1 MIKKIQGDDRVI
13 RYYKTVGNKVEKIQ
27 SIEEGCW
34 VNCVKPTD
42 YEINYILNTCNV
54 NPEFIRASLDEEE
67 SSRIDREEENSLIII
82 DNPVVNKSGK
92 NLTYYT
98 TPLSIIITPHNI
110 ITISLKETHVLEEF
124 EESLIKNTNINDKN
138 RFVLQIML
146 RVAGKYLKYLKQIN
160 KITERVEE
168 ELKKSMKNK
177 ELIQFLEIE
186 KSLVYFSAS
195 LKSIGVMLG
204 RMGRGKYINLNEEQ
218 YELLEDVII
227 EIKQATEMSE
237 IYLNIL
243 NGTMDA
249 FASIISNNLNIVMKV
264 LASITLI
271 LSIPTII
278 SGIYGMNNPRIPMIE
293 YWWFPLG
300 LSAVSMF
307 ITWIILKH
315 KNML

>member
-1 MIKKIQGDDRVI
+1 MI
-13 RYYKTVGNKVEKIQ
+13 RYYRNVDNKTEKIQ

-34 VNCVKPTD
+34 INCVRPTD
-42 YEINYILNTCNV
+42 TELNYILNTCNI

-67 SSRIDREEENSLIII
+67 SSRIDREEDNSLIII

-98 TPLSIIITPHNI
+98 TPLSIIITPHHI
-110 ITISLKETHVLEEF
+110 ITISLKESHVLEEF
-124 EESLIKNTNINDKN
+124 EQSLIKNTNINDRN
-138 RFVLQIML
+138 RFALQIML

>member
-1 MIKKIQGDDRVI
+1 MI

-42 YEINYILNTCNV
+42 SEINYILNTCNV

-138 RFVLQIML
+138 RFALQIML

>member
-1 MIKKIQGDDRVI
+1 MIK
-13 RYYKTVGNKVEKIQ
+13 YYKTVGSKTEQIK

-42 YEINYILNTCNV
+42 SEIGYLLSTCNI
-54 NPEFIRASLDEEE
+54 NPEFMRASLDEEE
-67 SSRIDREEENSLIII
+67 SSRIDREDDNSLIII

-124 EESLIKNTNINDKN
+124 EESLIKNTNINDRN
-138 RFVLQIML
+138 RFALQIML

-160 KITERVEE
+160 KITEHVEE

-218 YELLEDVII
+218 SELLEDVII

-300 LSAVSMF
+300 LSAISMF
-307 ITWIILKH
+307 VTWIILKH
-315 KNML
+315 KNMI

>member
-42 YEINYILNTCNV
+42 SEINYILNTCNV

-195 LKSIGVMLG
+195 LKSLGFMLG
-204 RMGRGKYINLNEEQ
+204 RMGRGLYINLNEEQ

>member
-1 MIKKIQGDDRVI
+1 MIG
-13 RYYKTVGNKVEKIQ
+13 YYKTVDGKTVQIE
-27 SIEEGCW
+27 SLEEGCW
-34 VNCVKPTD
+34 VSCIKPTD
-42 YEINYILNTCNV
+42 SEIGYILSECNI

-67 SSRIDREEENSLIII
+67 SSRIDREDDNSLIII
-82 DNPVVNKSGK
+82 DNPVVNKSGR

-110 ITISLKETHVLEEF
+110 ITISLKEAHVLEEF
-124 EESLIKNTNINDKN
+124 EEGLIKNTNINDKN
-138 RFVLQIML
+138 RFALQIML

>member
-42 YEINYILNTCNV
+42 SEINYILNTCNV

-249 FASIISNNLNIVMKV
+249 FASIISNNLNGVMKF
-264 LASITLI
+264 LTSIT
-271 LSIPTII
+271 IP
-278 SGIYGMNNPRIPMIE
+278 E
-293 YWWFPLG
+293 FL
-300 LSAVSMF
+300 
-307 ITWIILKH
+307 
-315 KNML
+315 

>member
-42 YEINYILNTCNV
+42 SEINYILNTCNV

-67 SSRIDREEENSLIII
+67 SSRIDREEENSFIII

-278 SGIYGMNNPRIPMIE
+278 SGIYGMYNPRIPMIE

-300 LSAVSMF
+300 RSAVSMF